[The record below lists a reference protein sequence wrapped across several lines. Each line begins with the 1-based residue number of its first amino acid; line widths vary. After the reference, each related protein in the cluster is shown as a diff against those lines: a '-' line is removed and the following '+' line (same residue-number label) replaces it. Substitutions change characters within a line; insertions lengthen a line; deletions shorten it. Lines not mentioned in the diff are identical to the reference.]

1 MDERKKAPRKLW
13 IRNPDGNG
21 NEVNLT
27 LIKAAHRIWERARLI
42 VVRLIGDDDDA
53 PEIVER
59 VVHAASKTMNGQNSI
74 EAIDAYL
81 LCSVKNE
88 AVRRRKRAQR
98 VIYIE
103 PGELERIALSHD
115 EDFDATID
123 YERVFS
129 RFYSCMDD
137 QTRTMFDFRRLR
149 WTWKKIASALKYSNA
164 HSAEVQFG
172 KGIERALTRYRTMKK
187 RSNRTNGSDQD
198 DRT

>member
-21 NEVNLT
+21 NEVDLA

-59 VVHAASKTMNGQNSI
+59 VVHAASRTMNGQNSI
-74 EAIDAYL
+74 EALDAYL

-88 AVRRRKRAQR
+88 AVRYRKRAQR
-98 VIYIE
+98 VVYIE
-103 PGELERIALSHD
+103 PGELERIALSRD
-115 EDFDATID
+115 EDLDKTID
-123 YERVFS
+123 GKRIFS
-129 RFYSCMDD
+129 RFYACMDE

-149 WTWKKIASALKYSNA
+149 WTWKKIAKALDYGSG

-172 KGIERALTRYRTMKK
+172 KGLQKALTRYHLMGK
-187 RSNRTNGSDQD
+187 RPSPTGSDHD